1 MGYVFAQLRLSNPRF
16 PELPSVEVK
25 ARVDSAA
32 WLVCIPSWLKD
43 ELRLEQADFRPA
55 QLADG
60 SVVEVPYVG
69 PLELRFDNRLAFS
82 GALVM
87 GDEVLLGAVAMED
100 MDVLIDPRG
109 QKLIVNPAHP
119 DVASGFV
126 GQVGEVQAAPVM
138 INVQID
144 GVWKQFPKGTRL
156 IEACEQA
163 GSYVPRYC
171 YHKKLSSP
179 GNCRMCLI
187 EQGMPKMGPDRTP
200 VLGDDGKPVINWMPR
215 PQISCAQDVAE
226 GMGVRTTSPLVEECR
241 KGVME
246 FLLINHPL
254 DCPICDQA
262 GECRLQEFSVE
273 YGKAESRFLENKVKK
288 PKNIELGPRVTLD
301 DERCILCSRCIRF
314 CQEVAK
320 DDVLG
325 FIDRGSHSVLTA
337 HPGKRLENNYSLNT
351 VDICPVGAL
360 TSSDFRF
367 KMRVWFLKETKS
379 FCTSCATGCNTLIGT
394 REDVIYRQ
402 TPRENDAVNST
413 WMCDYGRLNF
423 DYLQS
428 ERRLLEPKILS
439 GDRLVPTDW
448 KTAIIH
454 AAAQLKHFNGWEI
467 AIIAS
472 GRMTNEELWLT
483 SRLAHALGVQ
493 LIDIVPRRGPGDDIL
508 LSEDRNPN
516 TNGARLLKLASGQLN
531 RISEGIAS
539 GQIKA
544 LVALGENPFEAGIT
558 IEQLTQLPAFIA
570 MNILENPATN
580 CVTALLPSS
589 GFAEKRGS
597 MINRTGRLQRLNRA
611 VLPPGQARDDWEIL
625 RDLIQECSGQNGI
638 YTIEE
643 VFARMSRSVPEL
655 AGLSLSKIGDLGV
668 QVMEVEKEAKSA
680 TDDTAS
686 TAAPP
691 TLEVPAKPKS

>member
-1 MGYVFAQLRLSNPRF
+1 MSDT
-16 PELPSVEVK
+16 S
-25 ARVDSAA
+25 
-32 WLVCIPSWLKD
+32 
-43 ELRLEQADFRPA
+43 PA
-55 QLADG
+55 PQM
-60 SVVEVPYVG
+60 
-69 PLELRFDNRLAFS
+69 F
-82 GALVM
+82 
-87 GDEVLLGAVAMED
+87 
-100 MDVLIDPRG
+100 
-109 QKLIVNPAHP
+109 
-119 DVASGFV
+119 
-126 GQVGEVQAAPVM
+126 
-138 INVQID
+138 NVQIN
-144 GVWKQFPKGTRL
+144 GVWHQFPKGTRV

-171 YHKKLSSP
+171 YHKKLSAP

-187 EQGMPKMGPDRTP
+187 EMGLPKMGPDRKP
-200 VLGDDGKPVINWMPR
+200 ELGADGKPIINWMPR
-215 PQISCAQDVAE
+215 PQISCAQDVAD
-226 GMGVRTTSPLVEECR
+226 GMGIRTDSPLAQECR

-273 YGKAESRFLENKVKK
+273 YGRADSRFLENKVKK

-314 CQEVAK
+314 CQEIAQ

-379 FCTSCATGCNTLIGT
+379 FCTSCATGCNTVIGT
-394 REDVIYRQ
+394 REEVIHRQ
-402 TPRENDAVNST
+402 TPRENDAVNSC

-428 ERRLLEPKILS
+428 DKRLLQPEILAP
-439 GDRLVPTDW
+439 DKLIATDW
-448 KTAIIH
+448 TTAIAH
-454 AAAQLKHFNGWEI
+454 AAAQLKHFTGWEI

-483 SRLAHALGVQ
+483 RNLANILGVE
-493 LIDIVPRRGPGDDIL
+493 LIDIVPRFGESDNIL
-508 LSEDRNPN
+508 LSADRNPN
-516 TNGARLLKLASGQLN
+516 TNGAQLLGVTGHPGGRLRDIVDGVASG
-531 RISEGIAS
+531 RIR
-539 GQIKA
+539 A
-544 LVALGENPFEAGIT
+544 LVALGEDAVEIGLKPEHLAA
-558 IEQLTQLPAFIA
+558 LPAFVV
-570 MNILENPATN
+570 MSLLENESTKAA
-580 CVTALLPSS
+580 TALLPSF

-597 MINRTGRLQRLNRA
+597 MINGKGRLQRLNRA
-611 VLPPGQARDDWEIL
+611 IRGPGQARDDWEIL
-625 RDLIQECSGQNGI
+625 RDLIQAHSGRNGI
-638 YTIEE
+638 YSIED
-643 VFARMSRSVPEL
+643 VFRQMSESVSAF

-668 QVMEVEKEAKSA
+668 QVLQIEQ
-680 TDDTAS
+680 TP
-686 TAAPP
+686 APP
-691 TLEVPAKPKS
+691 WEPAKEEMKKPESEKAAQ

>member
-1 MGYVFAQLRLSNPRF
+1 ML
-16 PELPSVEVK
+16 
-25 ARVDSAA
+25 
-32 WLVCIPSWLKD
+32 
-43 ELRLEQADFRPA
+43 
-55 QLADG
+55 
-60 SVVEVPYVG
+60 
-69 PLELRFDNRLAFS
+69 
-82 GALVM
+82 
-87 GDEVLLGAVAMED
+87 
-100 MDVLIDPRG
+100 
-109 QKLIVNPAHP
+109 
-119 DVASGFV
+119 
-126 GQVGEVQAAPVM
+126 
-138 INVQID
+138 NVQIN
-144 GVWKQFPKGTRL
+144 GIWHEFPKGTRV

-171 YHKKLSSP
+171 YHKKLSAP

-187 EQGMPKMGPDRTP
+187 EMGLPKMGPDRKP
-200 VLGDDGKPVINWMPR
+200 ELGADGKPIINWMPR
-215 PQISCAQDVAE
+215 PQISCAQEVAE
-226 GMGVRTTSPLVEECR
+226 GMGIRTDSPLAQECR

-273 YGKAESRFLENKVKK
+273 YGRADSRFLENKVKK

-314 CQEVAK
+314 CQEIAQ

-402 TPRENDAVNST
+402 TPRENDAVNSS

-428 ERRLLEPKILS
+428 ERRLLQPEILA
-439 GDRLVPTDW
+439 GDKLIATDW
-448 KTAIIH
+448 TTAIAH

-467 AIIAS
+467 AILAS

-483 SRLAHALGVQ
+483 RQLANVLGVD
-493 LIDIVPRRGPGDDIL
+493 LIDIVPHLGESDNIL
-508 LSEDRNPN
+508 LSADRNPN
-516 TNGARLLKLASGQLN
+516 TNGAQLLGVTGYPGARRREIVEGVISG
-531 RISEGIAS
+531 RIRG
-539 GQIKA
+539 
-544 LVALGENPFEAGIT
+544 LVALGEDAAEIGLTP
-558 IEQLTQLPAFIA
+558 EQLSALPAFVV
-570 MNILENPATN
+570 MNLLENQSTKAA
-580 CVTALLPSS
+580 TALLPSY

-597 MINRTGRLQRLNRA
+597 MINGKGRLQRLNRA
-611 VLPPGQARDDWEIL
+611 IRGPGQARDDWEIL
-625 RDLIQECSGQNGI
+625 RDLIQAYSGRNGI
-638 YTIEE
+638 YSIED
-643 VFARMSRSVPEL
+643 VFRQMSESVPVL
-655 AGLSLSKIGDLGV
+655 AGLSLSKISDLGV
-668 QVMEVEKEAKSA
+668 QVLQTEQ
-680 TDDTAS
+680 TP
-686 TAAPP
+686 APP
-691 TLEVPAKPKS
+691 WEPAKEEMKKPESEKAAQ